1 MKQQQLIQK
10 PPTKWCGL
18 LSVRILTALMCAF
31 LIISSTTAAL
41 LVTFTLSF
49 SAANNVAKTH
59 VGGMTTQTKNDI
71 ETFLLLPISNS
82 LGWQFVHGR
91 NSHPIPKD
99 NKSLNPLWYLDY
111 WSSLVASMRRSD
123 FRYTDVALGFSDGNM
138 VSCRNI
144 PDDQFV
150 CFHSGSTLY
159 QNNETN

>member
-18 LSVRILTALMCAF
+18 LSVRILTALICAF
-31 LIISSTTAAL
+31 LIITSTTAAL

-49 SAANNVAKTH
+49 SAANNVAKTY
-59 VGGMTTQTKNDI
+59 VEDVTTQSKNNI
-71 ETFLLLPISNS
+71 EIFLELPISDS

-91 NSHPIPKD
+91 GSRPIPKD

-111 WSSLVASMRRSD
+111 WSSFVASMHSSG
-123 FRYTDVALGFSDGNM
+123 FRYSSVVMGFSDGNM